1 MSDDLLSGNM
11 PSGIVP
17 RGKEPSVEVPSEKYW
32 GCPCCDL
39 LVEKVSLDYR
49 EKALCP
55 RCNKTL
61 QQPIN
66 KSVEKTLAISI
77 SALIL
82 FFPAM
87 ILPIMS
93 MNILG
98 NVRTQTVLESVFA
111 VFNDGHFFVAI
122 LVFLTCVFV
131 PLLKISILFYV
142 SFALYRKIKLPM
154 LRFSYRVYHD
164 IEEWGM
170 LEIYMLGIIV
180 SIVKLEGMSQ
190 LSFNIGLLIFACLLL
205 LTLMSSVFM
214 DEHFYWEKIEDLQ

>member
-1 MSDDLLSGNM
+1 MNRWMSEKLVSEKL
-11 PSGIVP
+11 
-17 RGKEPSVEVPSEKYW
+17 PSEQYW

-39 LVEKVSLDYR
+39 LVEKVALNYQQ
-49 EKALCP
+49 KASCP
-55 RCNKTL
+55 RCGKTL
-61 QQPIN
+61 QHPIHN
-66 KSVEKTLAISI
+66 SVEKTFAISI
-77 SALIL
+77 SALML

-98 NVRTQTVLESVFA
+98 NVRSQTVLESVFA

-122 LVFLTCVFV
+122 LVFLTCVLV

-154 LRFSYRVYHD
+154 LRFSYRVYHNID
-164 IEEWGM
+164 EWGM

-180 SIVKLEGMSQ
+180 SIVKLAGMSQ
-190 LSFNIGLLIFACLLL
+190 LSFNIGMLIFASLLVVS
-205 LTLMSSVFM
+205 LMSSVFM
-214 DEHFYWEKIEDLQ
+214 DEHLFWEEIDNL